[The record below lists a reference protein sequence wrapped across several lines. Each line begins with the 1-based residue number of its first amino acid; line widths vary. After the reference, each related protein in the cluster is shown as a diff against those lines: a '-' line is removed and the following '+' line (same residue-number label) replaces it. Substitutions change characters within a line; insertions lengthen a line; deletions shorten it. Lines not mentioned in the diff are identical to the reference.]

1 MKREPSAIESKHCAA
16 VSRAA
21 DCRVQRT
28 SFYFEGF
35 FFFGPAFLPL
45 RSISSNHHLPLDVIK
60 YTLSL
65 CFSPLFTIA
74 FLDCN
79 VLVELLW

>member
-35 FFFGPAFLPL
+35 FFLALLFY
-45 RSISSNHHLPLDVIK
+45 RSEVSAPTIIYHLM
-60 YTLSL
+60 
-65 CFSPLFTIA
+65 
-74 FLDCN
+74 
-79 VLVELLW
+79 